1 MENLFART
9 ISTRVFGNFRKSFTF
24 LGVLGALCLSMSATP
39 LWAVCSPSSI
49 TDATEAAAAVT
60 CTDDVSYLEVTADV
74 AITTAIDLGGGADT
88 FTWNS
93 EGSIGTGGSISGG
106 AGSDTIEI
114 QSGILAL
121 DGEVFTL
128 FEVLTVGSGTAVT
141 QTNTLNLGEDGAA
154 TFSAGTYTIAD
165 GADLQ
170 ANTITVSGGTLAVAT
185 AGTGTDGTITM
196 GDGDGTFTWSSGT
209 VTVAVDA
216 GAGEDKLVLSGGTSS
231 TPLAVTDGLFTNFE
245 VLEVSGSAVV
255 TQSGTLDLGS
265 GSATFSAGTYTIA
278 DGAELQ
284 ANTITVS
291 GGSLVVAT
299 AGTGTDGII
308 TLGDGASTFTWSG
321 GTVTVAV
328 DAGAGED
335 KLVLS
340 GGTSGTPLAVT
351 DGLFTNF
358 EVLEVSGSAV
368 VTQTGTLD
376 LGSGS
381 ATFSAGTYTIG
392 QGGELQAN
400 VIEVSGGTIAV
411 DTTTAGTTDDGAI
424 TMGTGD
430 VASSFTISAGSVAA
444 AVTSAGGDDTFTVSG
459 GTVSGD
465 VDLGAGVD
473 TFTVSGGTVSGAV
486 DLGAGANTF
495 TVSGTGTV
503 SGDITLGAGVDTV
516 TVSGGTVSGAV
527 ATGAGADIFTVSGGT
542 LSGAV
547 TLGAGD
553 DTFTWSGGTVS
564 GTVDAGADADRLVLS
579 GGLTTATALA
589 VNGALFT
596 NFESLE
602 VTGGIVSQS
611 GALALVGSTPTVA
624 ISGDSTFYTVAAS
637 ASLGT
642 AANDVTV
649 TLSGTSNLAI
659 QGEVQGNI
667 SGDDAVQSIHVFASD
682 PFGATADGARTI
694 DLGGGI
700 DILLVDTDG
709 PDPDNNVTNTILTF
723 AGNTGLTFRGIE
735 VLFLTGGSNT
745 NQFNWGSD
753 LTISSAADHGDNEFH
768 TLSLNEGGDIVSTQ
782 NVIFEGGSSI
792 IINDIDTVSTNTVK
806 FSVASGKTI
815 TLPGSGEQLGIVLH
829 SASGA
834 AFTVTFTLNNVD
846 GIDDADDVTELAED
860 ILFVVDSTITIL
872 GSVEIADVDFT
883 GHVPADDTV
892 NLVLTLSL
900 PAHFVSVTGGN
911 ARVST
916 LNRIFT
922 AGSGDPPAL
931 LAAAQTAASTAS
943 DPGLASVS
951 FANSLVPEDYAH
963 FSPLVARSQSLT
975 VGRILDRLGSGST
988 AQSDDV
994 TNTDSW
1000 TSRSKPWV
1008 SISTRSGEL
1017 DTTDD
1022 ESGYDNSIEM
1032 AVAGIDI
1039 ALGGGGVFGAFAG
1052 RSELTQELNSKDRKD
1067 LGAGNPLKNFSKINY
1082 STAFFGVYGE
1092 RRLSNL
1098 RLSLLGSYAT
1108 GNASVRGAT
1117 EIGTTLQRRKAD
1129 FDMDILSGQLRVSWD
1144 FEGRVFG
1151 MQVEPVLDAIWTKV
1165 DRSSVDETRTIGN
1178 ATGIVRIGEDRYE
1191 SLIASGGFNLTQQ
1204 DDRKRIDISVGWRQE
1219 IKDGDPASRATVTG
1233 ASSSAFDVDGRTP
1246 WSGAAYI
1253 SASIGRAQQA
1263 FGSQGYI
1270 ELFLDHEN
1278 DLDEYEGFS
1287 LGVRI
1292 RSTF

>member
-24 LGVLGALCLSMSATP
+24 LGVLGALCLSINATP
-39 LWAVCSPSSI
+39 LWAVCTPNDI
-49 TDATEAAAAVT
+49 TNAAEAAAAVT
-60 CTDDVSYLEVTADV
+60 CSEQGDALSLSTGSLSV
-74 AITTAIDLGGGADT
+74 TTAIDLAGGDDI
-88 FTWNS
+88 FTWTHS
-93 EGSIGTGGSISGG
+93 AFGAGGSISGG
-106 AGSDTIEI
+106 AGSDNLVLGGT
-114 QSGILAL
+114 LAL
-121 DGEVFTL
+121 DGALFTN
-128 FEVLTVGSGTAVT
+128 FEVLTVGTGSTVT
-141 QTNTLNLGEDGAA
+141 QTNTLDLGEDGAA

-170 ANTITVSGGTLAVAT
+170 ANTITVSGGALAVAT
-185 AGTGTDGTITM
+185 GGTNTGSGTITM

-255 TQSGTLDLGS
+255 TQTGTLVLVGS
-265 GSATFSAGTYTIA
+265 SSAMFLAGTYTIEDDA
-278 DGAELQ
+278 DLQ

-291 GGSLVVAT
+291 GGTIAVAT
-299 AGTGTDGII
+299 AGTGTDGTI
-308 TLGDGASTFTWSG
+308 TMGDGDGTFTWSS

-328 DAGAGED
+328 DAGAGSD
-335 KLVLS
+335 TLALG
-340 GGTSGTPLAVT
+340 GGTIAL
-351 DGLFTNF
+351 DGALFTNF
-358 EVLEVSGSAV
+358 EVLTVTGASTA
-368 VTQTGTLD
+368 VTQTND
-376 LGSGS
+376 LVLVGSGS
-381 ATFSAGTYTIG
+381 ATFSDAGGTYTIADDAD
-392 QGGELQAN
+392 LQVN
-400 VIEVSGGTIAV
+400 TILVDGGTILVA
-411 DTTTAGTTDDGAI
+411 TTGTGTDGII

-430 VASSFTISAGSVAA
+430 VASSFTIISGSVAA
-444 AVTSAGGDDTFTVSG
+444 AVTSADGDDTFTVSG
-459 GTVSGD
+459 GTVTGA
-465 VDLGAGVD
+465 VNAGAGAN
-473 TFTVSGGTVSGAV
+473 TFTVSAGTVSG
-486 DLGAGANTF
+486 DITLGAGDDTF

-503 SGDITLGAGVDTV
+503 SGDVTLGAGVDTV

-547 TLGAGD
+547 TLGADG

-564 GTVDAGADADRLVLS
+564 GTVDAGAGTEDTLVLS

-589 VNGALFT
+589 VTGGDFT

-611 GALALVGSTPTVA
+611 GALALVGSNPTVA
-624 ISGDSTFYTVAAS
+624 ISGDNTFYTVADS

-642 AANDVTV
+642 AANAVTV

-667 SGDDAVQSIHVFASD
+667 SGDDAVQSIHVFASN
-682 PFGATADGARTI
+682 PFGLTADGARTI

-709 PDPDNNVTNTILTF
+709 PANTGTADVTF
-723 AGNTGLTFRGIE
+723 VGNTGLTFKNIE
-735 VLFLTGGSNT
+735 VLFLTGGANK
-745 NQFNWGSD
+745 FNWGGD

-768 TLSLNEGGDIVSTQ
+768 TLSLNVGDTIVSTQ

-792 IINDIDTVSTNTVK
+792 IINDIEDVAAVSGAK
-806 FSVASGKTI
+806 PISFSSDGTI

-834 AFTVTFTLNNVD
+834 AFTVTLTLENVTLA
-846 GIDDADDVTELAED
+846 DAAAFEALKET
-860 ILFVVDSTITIL
+860 LFVVDSTITIL
-872 GSVEIADVDFT
+872 GSVEIADETDFSTAVD
-883 GHVPADDTV
+883 
-892 NLVLTLSL
+892 LTLTLEL

-916 LNRIFT
+916 LNSIFT
-922 AGSGDPPAL
+922 AGDTPPAL

-943 DPGLASVS
+943 NPGLASVS

-1278 DLDEYEGFS
+1278 DFDEYEGFS

>member
-24 LGVLGALCLSMSATP
+24 LGVLGALCLSMNATP
-39 LWAVCSPSSI
+39 LWAACTPSTI
-49 TDATEAAAAVT
+49 TDGAAAVT
-60 CTDDVSYLEVTADV
+60 CTDGADTLTLTALGLTVTV
-74 AITTAIDLGGGADT
+74 AIDLAGGDDT
-88 FTWNS
+88 FSWSDSTS
-93 EGSIGTGGSISGG
+93 GFGAGGSISGG
-106 AGSDTIEI
+106 LGKDKIEI
-114 QSGILAL
+114 TGGTVSL
-121 DGEVFTL
+121 DGALFTN
-128 FEVLTVGSGTAVT
+128 FEVLTVTQPSGTTAVT
-141 QTNTLNLGEDGAA
+141 QTGNLVLVGSSSA
-154 TFSAGTYTIAD
+154 TFSAGTYTINT
-165 GADLQ
+165 GIELQ
-170 ANTITVSGGTLAVAT
+170 ANTITVSGGTLAG
-185 AGTGTDGTITM
+185 AGSVMM
-196 GDGDGTFTWSSGT
+196 GDGDGTFTWNGGS
-209 VTVAVDA
+209 VTVAAVDA
-216 GAGEDKLVLSGGTSS
+216 GAGSDTLAIADVTINLDGG
-231 TPLAVTDGLFTNFE
+231 DFTNFE
-245 VLEVSGSAVV
+245 VLTISESSSGTTKV
-255 TQSGTLDLGS
+255 TQTVTLDLGS
-265 GSATFSAGTYTIA
+265 GSATFLTGSEYTIA
-278 DGAELQ
+278 DGVELQ
-284 ANTITVS
+284 ANTI
-291 GGSLVVAT
+291 VV
-299 AGTGTDGII
+299 
-308 TLGDGASTFTWSG
+308 
-321 GTVTVAV
+321 
-328 DAGAGED
+328 E
-335 KLVLS
+335 
-340 GGTSGTPLAVT
+340 
-351 DGLFTNF
+351 
-358 EVLEVSGSAV
+358 
-368 VTQTGTLD
+368 
-376 LGSGS
+376 
-381 ATFSAGTYTIG
+381 
-392 QGGELQAN
+392 
-400 VIEVSGGTIAV
+400 GGTIAV
-411 DTTTAGTTDDGAI
+411 GSTGTGAI
-424 TMGTGD
+424 TLGTGD
-430 VASSFTISAGSVAA
+430 VASSFTIISGSVAA
-444 AVTSAGGDDTFTVSG
+444 AVTSADGDDTFTVSGGTVTGAVNAGAGANTFTVSAGTVSGDITLGAGDDTFTVSG

-465 VDLGAGVD
+465 V
-473 TFTVSGGTVSGAV
+473 
-486 DLGAGANTF
+486 
-495 TVSGTGTV
+495 
-503 SGDITLGAGVDTV
+503 TLGAGVDTV

-542 LSGAV
+542 VSGAV
-547 TLGAGD
+547 TLGAD
-553 DTFTWSGGTVS
+553 NDTFTFSGGTVIT
-564 GTVDAGADADRLVLS
+564 GGVNAGAGTDGLMLS
-579 GGLTTATALA
+579 GGITPATALA

-611 GALALVGSTPTVA
+611 GALALVGSNPTVE
-624 ISGDSTFYTVAAS
+624 ISGEGTFYTVAAS

-642 AANDVTV
+642 AANAVTV

-659 QGEVQGNI
+659 QGKVQGNI

-709 PDPDNNVTNTILTF
+709 PDPDNNVTNTTLTF
-723 AGNTGLTFRGIE
+723 ANNTGLTFRGIE

-745 NQFNWGSD
+745 NQFDWGSD

-782 NVIFEGGSSI
+782 SVTFEDGSSI
-792 IINDIDTVSTNTVK
+792 IINDIATVSTNTVK

-815 TLPGSGEQLGIVLH
+815 TLPTKIGERLGIVLH

-834 AFTVTFTLNNVD
+834 AFTVSFELNGVTLA
-846 GIDDADDVTELAED
+846 DAAAFEELKKN
-860 ILFVVDSTITIL
+860 LYVVDSTITIL
-872 GSVEIADVDFT
+872 GSVEIEELVADLDFNAAVD
-883 GHVPADDTV
+883 
-892 NLVLTLSL
+892 LTLTLEL

-916 LNRIFT
+916 LNSIFT
-922 AGSGDPPAL
+922 AGDTPPAL
-931 LAAAQTAASTAS
+931 LAAAQTAASAAS
-943 DPGLASVS
+943 NPGLASVS

-1178 ATGIVRIGEDRYE
+1178 VAGIVRIGEDRYE